1 MSTFK
6 AIPTNVITGFLGI
19 GKTTAILNLLKQKP
33 DDERWA
39 VLVNEFGEVGIDGSL
54 LHGKDRIEQGIFI
67 KEVPGG
73 CMCCAAGLS
82 MHIALNMLIAQA
94 KPHRLIIEPTGLGHH
109 KEVLDI
115 LSSEHYRSIIDLRV
129 TLTLVDARKIQTER
143 YTTHPSFNQ
152 QLEVADIIVAN
163 KSDLYQPN
171 DFPALLDY
179 IENKNA
185 QSDQSIYQTSMGKIQ
200 QEWLIPASSYVADNH
215 PTLTKET
222 EQPFNSDPV
231 LPSCGYVSITNK
243 GEGFY
248 RQGWIFKNTFTFNR
262 NKLQTLL
269 TGLNVERIKAVFI
282 TDHGIIAYNQADA
295 VLTEIEVDEAFDSRI
310 ECIDLVNSAFD
321 NLEQELLDC
330 LSV

>member
-6 AIPTNVITGFLGI
+6 AIPTNVITGFLGV
-19 GKTTAILNLLKQKP
+19 GKTTAILNLLEQKP
-33 DDERWA
+33 KDESWA

-54 LHGKDRIEQGIFI
+54 LHGKDRVEQGIFI

-82 MHIALNMLIAQA
+82 MHIALNMLIAHA
-94 KPHRLIIEPTGLGHH
+94 KPHRLIIEPTGLGHP

-115 LSSEHYRSIIDLRV
+115 LSSEHYRSIIDLRA

-143 YTTHPSFNQ
+143 YITHPSFNQ
-152 QLEVADIIVAN
+152 QLEVADVIIAN
-163 KSDLYQPN
+163 KSDQYQPN
-171 DFPALLDY
+171 DFPTLLDY
-179 IENKNA
+179 VKSK
-185 QSDQSIYQTSMGKIQ
+185 QSQNHQSIYKTCMGSIQ
-200 QEWLIPASSYVADNH
+200 QEWLIPVSSYKADNH
-215 PTLTKET
+215 PALPKET
-222 EQPFNSDPV
+222 DQPFDSDPV

-248 RQGWIFKNTFTFNR
+248 SQGWIFRNTFTFNR

-282 TDHGIIAYNQADA
+282 TDQGIIAYNQADT
-295 VLTEIEVDEAFDSRI
+295 VLTKIEVDETFDSRI

-321 NLEQELLDC
+321 NLEQKLLDC
-330 LSV
+330 LI

>member
-6 AIPTNVITGFLGI
+6 TIPTNVITGFLGV
-19 GKTTAILNLLKQKP
+19 GKTTAILNLLEQKP
-33 DDERWA
+33 KDERWA

-54 LHGKDRIEQGIFI
+54 LHGKDRVEQGIFI

-82 MHIALNMLIAQA
+82 MHIALNMLIAHA
-94 KPHRLIIEPTGLGHH
+94 KPHRLIIEPTGLGHP

-115 LSSEHYRSIIDLRV
+115 LSSEHYRSIIDLRA

-143 YTTHPSFNQ
+143 YITHPSFNQ
-152 QLEVADIIVAN
+152 QLEVADVIIAN
-163 KSDLYQPN
+163 KSDQYQPN
-171 DFPALLDY
+171 DFPTLLDY
-179 IENKNA
+179 VKSK
-185 QSDQSIYQTSMGKIQ
+185 QSQNHQSIYKTCMGSIQ
-200 QEWLIPASSYVADNH
+200 QEWLIPVSSYKADNH
-215 PTLTKET
+215 PALPKET
-222 EQPFNSDPV
+222 DQPFDSDPV

-248 RQGWIFKNTFTFNR
+248 SQGWIFKNTFTFNR

-282 TDHGIIAYNQADA
+282 TDQGIIAYNQADT
-295 VLTEIEVDEAFDSRI
+295 VLTKIEVDETFDSRI

-321 NLEQELLDC
+321 NLEQKLLDC
-330 LSV
+330 LI

>member
-6 AIPTNVITGFLGI
+6 AIPTNVITGFLGV
-19 GKTTAILNLLKQKP
+19 GKTTAILNLLEQKP
-33 DDERWA
+33 KDERWA

-54 LHGKDRIEQGIFI
+54 LHGKDRVEQGIFI

-82 MHIALNMLIAQA
+82 MHIALNMLIAHA
-94 KPHRLIIEPTGLGHH
+94 KPHRLIIEPTGLGHP

-115 LSSEHYRSIIDLRV
+115 LSSEHYRSIIDLRA

-143 YTTHPSFNQ
+143 YITHPSFNQ
-152 QLEVADIIVAN
+152 QLEVADVIIAN
-163 KSDLYQPN
+163 KSDQYQPN
-171 DFPALLDY
+171 DFPTLLDY
-179 IENKNA
+179 VKSK
-185 QSDQSIYQTSMGKIQ
+185 QSQNHQSIYKTCMGSIQ
-200 QEWLIPASSYVADNH
+200 QEWLIPVSSYKADNH
-215 PTLTKET
+215 PALPKET
-222 EQPFNSDPV
+222 DQPFDSDPV

-248 RQGWIFKNTFTFNR
+248 SQGWIFRNTFTFNR

-282 TDHGIIAYNQADA
+282 TDQGIIAYNQADT
-295 VLTEIEVDEAFDSRI
+295 VLTKIEVDETFDSRI

-321 NLEQELLDC
+321 NLEQKLLDC
-330 LSV
+330 LI

>member
-6 AIPTNVITGFLGI
+6 AIPTNVITGFLGV

-33 DDERWA
+33 KDERWA

-54 LHGKDRIEQGIFI
+54 LHGKDRVEQGIFI

-82 MHIALNMLIAQA
+82 MHIALNMLIAHA
-94 KPHRLIIEPTGLGHH
+94 KPHRLIIEPTGLGHP

-115 LSSEHYRSIIDLRV
+115 LSSEHYRSIIDLRA

-143 YTTHPSFNQ
+143 YITHPSFNQ
-152 QLEVADIIVAN
+152 QLEVADVIIAN
-163 KSDLYQPN
+163 KSDQYQPN
-171 DFPALLDY
+171 DFPTLLDY
-179 IENKNA
+179 IKSKKSKNH
-185 QSDQSIYQTSMGKIQ
+185 QSIYKTSMGSIQ
-200 QEWLIPASSYVADNH
+200 QEWLIPASSYEADNH
-215 PTLTKET
+215 PTLPKET
-222 EQPFNSDPV
+222 DQPLNSDPV

-248 RQGWIFKNTFTFNR
+248 SQGWIFKNTFTFNR

-282 TDHGIIAYNQADA
+282 TDQGIIAYNQADT
-295 VLTEIEVDEAFDSRI
+295 VLTEIEVDETFDSRI

-321 NLEQELLDC
+321 NFEQKLLDC
-330 LSV
+330 LSA

>member
-6 AIPTNVITGFLGI
+6 AIPTNVITGFLGV
-19 GKTTAILNLLKQKP
+19 GKTTAILNLLEQKP
-33 DDERWA
+33 KDESWA

-54 LHGKDRIEQGIFI
+54 LHGKDRVEQGIFI

-82 MHIALNMLIAQA
+82 MHIALNMLIAHA
-94 KPHRLIIEPTGLGHH
+94 KPHRLIIEPTGLGHP

-115 LSSEHYRSIIDLRV
+115 LSSEHYRSIIDLRA

-143 YTTHPSFNQ
+143 YITHPSFNQ
-152 QLEVADIIVAN
+152 QLEVADVIIAN
-163 KSDLYQPN
+163 KSDQYQPN
-171 DFPALLDY
+171 DFPTLLDY
-179 IENKNA
+179 VKSK
-185 QSDQSIYQTSMGKIQ
+185 QSQNHQSIYKTCMGSIQ
-200 QEWLIPASSYVADNH
+200 QEWLIPVSSYKADNH
-215 PTLTKET
+215 PALPKET
-222 EQPFNSDPV
+222 DQPFDSDPV

-248 RQGWIFKNTFTFNR
+248 SQGWIFKNTFTFNR

-282 TDHGIIAYNQADA
+282 TDQGIIAYNQADT
-295 VLTEIEVDEAFDSRI
+295 VLTKIEVDETFDSRI

-321 NLEQELLDC
+321 NLEQKLLDC
-330 LSV
+330 LI

>member
-6 AIPTNVITGFLGI
+6 AIPTNVITGFLGV

-33 DDERWA
+33 KDERWA

-54 LHGKDRIEQGIFI
+54 LHGKDRVEQGIFI

-82 MHIALNMLIAQA
+82 MHIALNMLIAHA
-94 KPHRLIIEPTGLGHH
+94 EPHRLIIEPTGLGHP

-115 LSSEHYRSIIDLRV
+115 LSSEHYRSIIDLRA

-143 YTTHPSFNQ
+143 YITHPSFNQ
-152 QLEVADIIVAN
+152 QLEVADVIIAN
-163 KSDLYQPN
+163 KSDQYQPN
-171 DFPALLDY
+171 DFPTLLDY
-179 IENKNA
+179 IKSKKSKNH
-185 QSDQSIYQTSMGKIQ
+185 QSIYKTSMGSIQ
-200 QEWLIPASSYVADNH
+200 QEWLIPASSYEADNH
-215 PTLTKET
+215 PTLPKET
-222 EQPFNSDPV
+222 DQPFNSDPV

-248 RQGWIFKNTFTFNR
+248 SQGWIFKNTFTFNR

-282 TDHGIIAYNQADA
+282 TDQGIIAYNQADT
-295 VLTEIEVDEAFDSRI
+295 VLTEIEVDETFDS
-310 ECIDLVNSAFD
+310 
-321 NLEQELLDC
+321 LEQKLLDC
-330 LSV
+330 LSA

>member
-6 AIPTNVITGFLGI
+6 AIPTNVITGFLGV

-33 DDERWA
+33 EGERWA

-54 LHGKDRIEQGIFI
+54 LHGKDRVEQGIYI

-73 CMCCAAGLS
+73 CMCCSAGMS
-82 MHIALNMLIAQA
+82 MHIALNMLIARA
-94 KPHRLIIEPTGLGHH
+94 KPHRLIIEPTGLGHP

-115 LSSEHYRSIIDLRV
+115 LSSKHYRSIIDLRT

-143 YTTHPSFNQ
+143 YTSHQTFNQ
-152 QLEVADIIVAN
+152 QLEVADVIVAN
-163 KSDLYQPN
+163 KSDQYQAS
-171 DFPALLDY
+171 DFPALVEY
-179 IENKNA
+179 IENKHS
-185 QSDQSIYQTSMGKIQ
+185 QTDQSIYQTSMGDIK
-200 QEWLIPASSYVADNH
+200 QEWLTPPSSYVSDNH
-215 PTLTKET
+215 PTIPKET
-222 EQPFNSDPV
+222 EQPFNNEPA

-248 RQGWIFKNTFTFNR
+248 SKGWIFKNTFIFSR
-262 NKLQTLL
+262 NKLQALL

-282 TDHGIIAYNQADA
+282 TDQGIIAYNKADT

-321 NLEQELLDC
+321 NLEQELLNC
-330 LSV
+330 INS

>member
-6 AIPTNVITGFLGI
+6 AIPTNVITGFLGV

-33 DDERWA
+33 KDERWA

-54 LHGKDRIEQGIFI
+54 LHGKDRVEQGIFI

-82 MHIALNMLIAQA
+82 MHIALNMLIAHA
-94 KPHRLIIEPTGLGHH
+94 KPHRLIIEPTGLGHP

-115 LSSEHYRSIIDLRV
+115 LSSEHYRSIIDLRA

-143 YTTHPSFNQ
+143 YITHPSFNQ
-152 QLEVADIIVAN
+152 QLEVADVIIAN
-163 KSDLYQPN
+163 KSDQYQPN
-171 DFPALLDY
+171 DFPTLLDY
-179 IENKNA
+179 IKSKKSKNH
-185 QSDQSIYQTSMGKIQ
+185 QSIYKTSMGSIQ
-200 QEWLIPASSYVADNH
+200 QEWLIPASSYEADNH
-215 PTLTKET
+215 PTLPKET
-222 EQPFNSDPV
+222 DQPFNSDPV

-248 RQGWIFKNTFTFNR
+248 SQGWIFKNTFTFNR

-282 TDHGIIAYNQADA
+282 TDQGIIAYNQADT
-295 VLTEIEVDEAFDSRI
+295 VLTEIEVDETFDSRI
-310 ECIDLVNSAFD
+310 ECIDLVHSAFD
-321 NLEQELLDC
+321 NLEQKLLDC
-330 LSV
+330 LSA

>member
-6 AIPTNVITGFLGI
+6 TIPTNVITGFLGV
-19 GKTTAILNLLKQKP
+19 GKTTAILNLLEQKP
-33 DDERWA
+33 KDERWA

-54 LHGKDRIEQGIFI
+54 LHGKDRVEQGIFI

-82 MHIALNMLIAQA
+82 MHIALNMLIAHA
-94 KPHRLIIEPTGLGHH
+94 KPHRLIIEPTGLGHP

-115 LSSEHYRSIIDLRV
+115 LSSEHYRSIIDLRA

-143 YTTHPSFNQ
+143 YITHPSFNQ
-152 QLEVADIIVAN
+152 QLEVADVIIAN
-163 KSDLYQPN
+163 KSDQYQPN
-171 DFPALLDY
+171 DFPTLLGY
-179 IENKNA
+179 IKSKKSQNH
-185 QSDQSIYQTSMGKIQ
+185 QSIYKTSMGSIQ
-200 QEWLIPASSYVADNH
+200 QEWLIPASSYEADNH
-215 PTLTKET
+215 PALPKET
-222 EQPFNSDPV
+222 DQPLNSDPV

-248 RQGWIFKNTFTFNR
+248 SQGWIFKNTFTFNR

-282 TDHGIIAYNQADA
+282 TDQGIIAYNQADT
-295 VLTEIEVDEAFDSRI
+295 VLTEIEVDETFDSRI

-321 NLEQELLDC
+321 NFEQKLLDC
-330 LSV
+330 LI

>member
-6 AIPTNVITGFLGI
+6 AIPTNVITGFLGV
-19 GKTTAILNLLKQKP
+19 GKTTAILNLLEQKP
-33 DDERWA
+33 KDERWA

-54 LHGKDRIEQGIFI
+54 LHGKDRVEQGIFI

-82 MHIALNMLIAQA
+82 MHIALNMLIAHA
-94 KPHRLIIEPTGLGHH
+94 KPHRLIIEPTGLGHP

-115 LSSEHYRSIIDLRV
+115 LSSEHYRSIIDLRA

-143 YTTHPSFNQ
+143 YITHPSFNQ
-152 QLEVADIIVAN
+152 QLEVADVIIAN
-163 KSDLYQPN
+163 KSDQYQPN
-171 DFPALLDY
+171 DFPTLLDY
-179 IENKNA
+179 VKSK
-185 QSDQSIYQTSMGKIQ
+185 QSQNHQSIYKTCMGSIQ
-200 QEWLIPASSYVADNH
+200 QEWLIPVSSYKADNH
-215 PTLTKET
+215 PALPKET
-222 EQPFNSDPV
+222 DQPFDSDPV

-248 RQGWIFKNTFTFNR
+248 SQGWIFKNTFTFNR

-282 TDHGIIAYNQADA
+282 TDQGIIAYNQADT
-295 VLTEIEVDEAFDSRI
+295 VLTKIEVDETFDSRI

-321 NLEQELLDC
+321 NLEQKLLDC
-330 LSV
+330 LI

>member
-6 AIPTNVITGFLGI
+6 AIPTNVITGFLGV

-33 DDERWA
+33 EDERWA

-54 LHGKDRIEQGIFI
+54 LHGKDRVEQGIYI

-82 MHIALNMLIAQA
+82 MHIALNMLIAHA
-94 KPHRLIIEPTGLGHH
+94 KPHRLIIEPTGLGHP

-115 LSSEHYRSIIDLRV
+115 LSSEHYRSIIDLRA

-152 QLEVADIIVAN
+152 QLEVADIIIAN
-163 KSDLYQPN
+163 KSDQYQPN
-171 DFPALLDY
+171 DYPALLEY
-179 IENKNA
+179 
-185 QSDQSIYQTSMGKIQ
+185 
-200 QEWLIPASSYVADNH
+200 
-215 PTLTKET
+215 
-222 EQPFNSDPV
+222 NSAPI

-248 RQGWIFKNTFTFNR
+248 SQGWIFKNTFTFNR
-262 NKLQTLL
+262 SNLQTLL

-282 TDHGIIAYNQADA
+282 TDQGIIAYNKADS
-295 VLTEIEVDEAFDSRI
+295 VLTEIEVDETFDSRI
-310 ECIDLVNSAFD
+310 ECIDLVDSAFE
-321 NLEQELLDC
+321 NLQQELLHC
-330 LSV
+330 LNS

>member
-6 AIPTNVITGFLGI
+6 AIPTNVITGFLGV

-33 DDERWA
+33 KDERWA

-54 LHGKDRIEQGIFI
+54 LHGKDRVEQGIFI

-82 MHIALNMLIAQA
+82 MHIALNMLIAHA
-94 KPHRLIIEPTGLGHH
+94 KPHRLIIEPTGLGHP

-115 LSSEHYRSIIDLRV
+115 LSSEHYRSIIDLRA

-143 YTTHPSFNQ
+143 YITHPSFNQ
-152 QLEVADIIVAN
+152 QLEVADVIIAN
-163 KSDLYQPN
+163 KSDQYQPN
-171 DFPALLDY
+171 DFPTLLDY
-179 IENKNA
+179 VKSK
-185 QSDQSIYQTSMGKIQ
+185 QSQNHQSIYKTCMGSIQ
-200 QEWLIPASSYVADNH
+200 QEWLIPVSSYKADNH
-215 PTLTKET
+215 PALPKET
-222 EQPFNSDPV
+222 DQPFDSDPV

-248 RQGWIFKNTFTFNR
+248 SQGWIFKNTFTFNR

-282 TDHGIIAYNQADA
+282 TDQGIIAYNQADT
-295 VLTEIEVDEAFDSRI
+295 VLTKIEVDETFDSRI

-321 NLEQELLDC
+321 NLEQKLLDC
-330 LSV
+330 LI